1 MTRSARCG
9 SGVSCSAGRSS
20 RAARSRAKAGSL
32 RPTRGPRSASTRV
45 EAARRH
51 LLAALLRGRRRG
63 AGARFREGVGWNGRS
78 PREVMGGLQGLRGH
92 TVRAGGPDGLT
103 CRGMPFVYL
112 LRCADDTLYCGWT
125 TDIDRRLA
133 AHRSGTASRYT
144 RSRRPV
150 ELAVVIP
157 VANRA
162 AALREEARI
171 KRLPRDAKLRL
182 IEVSRL
188 GRERDSPLAD

>member
-1 MTRSARCG
+1 MA
-9 SGVSCSAGRSS
+9 
-20 RAARSRAKAGSL
+20 
-32 RPTRGPRSASTRV
+32 
-45 EAARRH
+45 
-51 LLAALLRGRRRG
+51 
-63 AGARFREGVGWNGRS
+63 
-78 PREVMGGLQGLRGH
+78 
-92 TVRAGGPDGLT
+92 
-103 CRGMPFVYL
+103 FVYL

-157 VANRA
+157 VANRSV
-162 AALREEARI
+162 ALREEARI

-182 IEVSRL
+182 IEVGL
-188 GRERDSPLAD
+188 QAM